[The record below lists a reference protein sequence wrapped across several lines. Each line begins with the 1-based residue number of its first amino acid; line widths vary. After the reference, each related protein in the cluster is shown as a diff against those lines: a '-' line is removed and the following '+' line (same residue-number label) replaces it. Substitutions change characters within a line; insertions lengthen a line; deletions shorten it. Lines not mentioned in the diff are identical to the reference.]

1 MSVYVIIHS
10 WGTNSM
16 ALNVHLIFKG
26 MLAHLCVEGQQKM
39 LDYEYFILIWIQSH
53 RKNNKK

>member
-1 MSVYVIIHS
+1 
-10 WGTNSM
+10 M